1 MTVKQLSQAA
11 QPDPT
16 RGPVP
21 ASDAIDAEPSIDPVD
36 NDHGVPADGAGRI
49 ALSRA
54 ILMATTPQIRL
65 QPHTNGASNE

>member
-1 MTVKQLSQAA
+1 MTVKHLSLAA

-21 ASDAIDAEPSIDPVD
+21 ASDAIDAEPSIDPVH
-36 NDHGVPADGAGRI
+36 NDQRGARGGAGRL

-54 ILMATTPQIRL
+54 ILMAAPQIRL

>member
-1 MTVKQLSQAA
+1 MSEKHLFLAA

-36 NDHGVPADGAGRI
+36 NDHGVPAA
-49 ALSRA
+49 AL
-54 ILMATTPQIRL
+54 
-65 QPHTNGASNE
+65 GG